1 MIEETCKL
9 EGIEDEHRGLR
20 LRLLNL
26 GERKWVLEVLAGFAS
41 SLSALVKLL
50 QNCGQVRKGDLATLD
65 PSVGQVLF

>member
-9 EGIEDEHRGLR
+9 EGIEDEHRG